1 MLARDI
7 CLQEKKIEAVFE
19 SFCKKYQA
27 QLLIIIGYNMKKRDI
42 LMFYVD
48 GREKHQVDKMVDALC
63 HEDEIG
69 IEKDSLFDVNRAVLL
84 NQGNVTWSRKK
95 LLPIIMAVEDR
106 VY

>member
-1 MLARDI
+1 
-7 CLQEKKIEAVFE
+7 
-19 SFCKKYQA
+19 
-27 QLLIIIGYNMKKRDI
+27 MKKRDV

-48 GREKHQVDKMVDALC
+48 GREKYQVDKMVDALC

-69 IEKDSLFDVNRAVLL
+69 IEKDCLFDVNRAVLL
-84 NQGNVTWSRKK
+84 NQGNVTWPRKK